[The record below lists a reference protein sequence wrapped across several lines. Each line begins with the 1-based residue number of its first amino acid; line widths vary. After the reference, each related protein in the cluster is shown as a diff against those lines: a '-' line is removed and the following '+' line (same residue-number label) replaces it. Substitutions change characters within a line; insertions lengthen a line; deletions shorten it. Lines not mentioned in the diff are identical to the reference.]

1 MEGHTH
7 TVGKVESGCLVGRVG
22 QGPWNQA
29 LKASFFPPRESLQL
43 RKPMT
48 LVGNKGTGETSQHI
62 SLTLLALHLG
72 ILSLQSLCVFFL
84 GGGCGREVGGW
95 GLAT

>member
-1 MEGHTH
+1 
-7 TVGKVESGCLVGRVG
+7 
-22 QGPWNQA
+22 
-29 LKASFFPPRESLQL
+29 
-43 RKPMT
+43 MT

-84 GGGCGREVGGW
+84 GGGVVGGW
-95 GLAT
+95 EGGVWPHSVASRVLVSRPGIEPAPPAEQVQSLNH